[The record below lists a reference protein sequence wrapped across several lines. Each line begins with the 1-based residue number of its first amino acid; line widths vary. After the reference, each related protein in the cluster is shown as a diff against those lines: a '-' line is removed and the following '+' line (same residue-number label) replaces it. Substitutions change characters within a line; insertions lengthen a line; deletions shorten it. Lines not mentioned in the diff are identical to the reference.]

1 MFSYSIVIQANVA
14 SEKTPKR
21 TASAV
26 VNDIKMASKT
36 KHKIAGTQHCYLAR
50 VSMPSKALGRSGCC
64 VPANENGNFVPPRV
78 GYFSNL
84 HSALPAQTNVNDV
97 YVSNYHGQHIH
108 STGMIPPVRQC

>member
-1 MFSYSIVIQANVA
+1 MA

-64 VPANENGNFVPPRV
+64 VPAMENGDFVPPTV

-84 HSALPAQTNVNDV
+84 RGALPARTDGKDCALQIIADSRRTA
-97 YVSNYHGQHIH
+97 
-108 STGMIPPVRQC
+108 TGPVA